1 MHLDVDET
9 NGGTNGPETIS
20 VSNIPDGVTA
30 MYYIYD
36 YSQNVGMGSMSFS
49 DSDALSTIYGPNGS
63 GHISVALN
71 DDKIDGGE
79 TYFIIGCFDNN
90 GYTGFHYVGETRADS
105 ELYCPDIAW
114 SYTTGAPLT
123 DAPLLVYGCANPQW
137 EGDGYCDD
145 TNNNDVCNYDGGDCC
160 GDNVNMNYCSACQC
174 LDPDYTHHPT
184 EATVVC
190 ENPQFI
196 GDGYCDDHLNIH
208 DCTYDGG
215 DCCGPAVQ
223 TNYCSDCQCLDFNY
237 VNYDTTA
244 APVSACGYPSWVGD
258 MTCDDANNNAECG
271 YDGGDCCG
279 EHNTYTYC
287 SICQCLDPQ
296 WMP

>member
-1 MHLDVDET
+1 MDFMMLGMNPTSSDMRLVLTWGPNPSDFDSEVKFFDIDGNLICRTYYGSPSSCVQPGTNVTYMHLDVDET

-20 VSNIPDGVTA
+20 VPNIPDGVTA

-223 TNYCSDCQCLDFNY
+223 TN
-237 VNYDTTA
+237 
-244 APVSACGYPSWVGD
+244 
-258 MTCDDANNNAECG
+258 
-271 YDGGDCCG
+271 
-279 EHNTYTYC
+279 
-287 SICQCLDPQ
+287 
-296 WMP
+296 

>member
-1 MHLDVDET
+1 MVLKPSQSQTFLMELQQCITFMITLKTLEWEACPLAIQTLYQLFMDQMVQVSSILSVTKYYYHL
-9 NGGTNGPETIS
+9 NIYIS
-20 VSNIPDGVTA
+20 S
-30 MYYIYD
+30 YYSWYFQI
-36 YSQNVGMGSMSFS
+36 
-49 DSDALSTIYGPNGS
+49 S

-184 EATVVC
+184 EPTVVC

-244 APVSACGYPSWVGD
+244 APVSGMQY
-258 MTCDDANNNAECG
+258 MNNLFFLFTAAP
-271 YDGGDCCG
+271 
-279 EHNTYTYC
+279 HT
-287 SICQCLDPQ
+287 
-296 WMP
+296 